1 MKLPKTIVE
10 TNIVTEPKDYEGFL
24 YKFTNLDNNKIYI
37 GVHKGEWGDG
47 YWTSTTDE
55 QFLELLRS
63 DGKFKYEILE
73 FGNYDTMTSREYDML
88 SSVNAKSNPLYY
100 NKSNGSPK
108 YKTVRREL
116 VNEIYERIMDG
127 EFDIGKESVDDL
139 VDIERL
145 QVRLE
150 DISGHQ
156 TTIAQKVDDNLGNT
170 DKFFTTVLEDYKKG
184 ESAVFS
190 RLRIDGN
197 HSVYGI
203 KKSKFGV
210 DINVRSIP
218 KSVWSQLNTAEIRHL
233 ANLLNKKK
241 EMPVEE
247 LNEKDSIKQLV
258 DTYLDLGTPATD
270 KSNKEIL
277 MDLGWT
283 SKKAAAIQKKAQVKI
298 EEELAL
304 ASGKLKIDWTAAPY
318 DSRLE
323 AILEDA
329 RDSESMVLCESSGYF
344 RTDRI
349 LWAVHNNREFKKS
362 IGESPK
368 TVLKIFMRHPD
379 DTYYKRWMTTDQS
392 SNYKMLSTFLEG
404 LGVTLYFK
412 DLPMYEEN
420 TIVA

>member
-1 MKLPKTIVE
+1 MLPIA
-10 TNIVTEPKDYEGFL
+10 N
-24 YKFTNLDNNKIYI
+24 
-37 GVHKGEWGDG
+37 
-47 YWTSTTDE
+47 
-55 QFLELLRS
+55 
-63 DGKFKYEILE
+63 
-73 FGNYDTMTSREYDML
+73 
-88 SSVNAKSNPLYY
+88 NPLYY

-116 VNEIYERIMDG
+116 VNEIYQRIMDG
-127 EFDIGKESVDDL
+127 EFDIGKELVDDL
-139 VDIERL
+139 VEIERL

-170 DKFFTTVLEDYKKG
+170 DNFHTTVLEDYKKG
-184 ESAVFS
+184 ESAVFT

-203 KKSKFGV
+203 KKSKHGV

-218 KSVWSQLNTAEIRHL
+218 KSVWGQLNTAEIRHL
-233 ANLLNKKK
+233 ANLLNKRK

-318 DSRLE
+318 DKRLE
-323 AILEDA
+323 SILDDA
-329 RDSESMVLCESSGYF
+329 KDSETMVLCESSGYF

-349 LWAVHNNREFKKS
+349 LWEVYNNIEYKKS
-362 IGESPK
+362 VGESPK